1 MNDLVFKGQND
12 QVLTNSLLVAE
23 RFGKRHSDVIRSI
36 DNILN
41 TEDESLN
48 AKMRLAFVPTTYE
61 DVTGKSN
68 PAYIM
73 NQKGF
78 SILVM
83 GWNGIKA
90 LKFKNEFYDAFE
102 AMEKALKEQ
111 QKPLSQ
117 LEILVQSAQA
127 LLEQSRRI
135 DNVEKRLDAMEQERE
150 ESGKILLSVSMS
162 PESLPEISLRNKV
175 RQLVNK
181 YASATNTKQQDVWHK
196 IYDQL
201 YYLYHISVKAYKK
214 EKKETYLDVA
224 ERNRFLDKIHIVI
237 SNMIREGNACI

>member
-1 MNDLVFKGQND
+1 MTDLVFKGQND

-23 RFGKRHSDVIRSI
+23 KFGKRHADVIRSI

-48 AKMRLAFVPTTYE
+48 AKMRLAFVSTTYE
-61 DVTGKSN
+61 DATGKSN

-102 AMEKALKEQ
+102 WRRKKEQ
-111 QKPLSQ
+111 RLF
-117 LEILVQSAQA
+117 LN
-127 LLEQSRRI
+127 RRPSSLM
-135 DNVEKRLDAMEQERE
+135 NPR
-150 ESGKILLSVSMS
+150 SGTVSSVGRRS
-162 PESLPEISLRNKV
+162 I
-175 RQLVNK
+175 
-181 YASATNTKQQDVWHK
+181 
-196 IYDQL
+196 I
-201 YYLYHISVKAYKK
+201 
-214 EKKETYLDVA
+214 
-224 ERNRFLDKIHIVI
+224 
-237 SNMIREGNACI
+237 